1 MKIAVIGGAGVRTPL
16 LVNGLT
22 QSDLPIDEIG
32 LFDLDKQ
39 RLSVIAPLAASFS
52 PVVRPYHDAR
62 ACVAGAAF
70 VVLSIRVGG
79 IAARARDES
88 VAIAHDIVG
97 QETVGPGG
105 FAMAMRACPHAVEYA
120 RLVEREA
127 PYAWVINFTNPVGIV
142 TQAMTAAAKARVIG
156 ICDTPTELFE
166 DVAHLLGIESP
177 RCFFDYFGLN
187 HLGWLREVYYE
198 GEPQLARLWQ
208 KPQLLERVY
217 RAPLFDVALLQ
228 SLRMLPT
235 EYLFYYY
242 SSRAALENIRK
253 AGQTRGRA
261 IAELNDQLFRELGAA
276 GAQPQQV
283 YRRYLEAR
291 NAGYMQIESGASAPI
306 ARAAWSDLTGYDKIA
321 LSVVRA
327 IACNANAII
336 PLNVPNRGALRDLEE
351 SDVVEL
357 PCVVNANGAHPLA
370 AGRVP
375 ADVHDLL
382 VRVKEYERL
391 TVRAAVSRFDEHAVH
406 ALARNPLVGE
416 RTLARKLVAALQPW

>member
-1 MKIAVIGGAGVRTPL
+1 
-16 LVNGLT
+16 
-22 QSDLPIDEIG
+22 
-32 LFDLDKQ
+32 
-39 RLSVIAPLAASFS
+39 
-52 PVVRPYHDAR
+52 
-62 ACVAGAAF
+62 
-70 VVLSIRVGG
+70 
-79 IAARARDES
+79 
-88 VAIAHDIVG
+88 
-97 QETVGPGG
+97 
-105 FAMAMRACPHAVEYA
+105 MAMRACPHAVEYA

-127 PYAWVINFTNPVGIV
+127 PRAWVITFTNPVGIV

-166 DVAHLLGIESP
+166 DVAHALGIESP

-208 KPQLLERVY
+208 KPELLQRVY

-261 IAELNDQLFRELGAA
+261 IAELNDQLFHELGAA
-276 GAQPQQV
+276 GARPQQV

-291 NAGYMQIESGASAPI
+291 NAGYMQIESGAPAPI

-327 IACNANAII
+327 IAFNSNAII

-357 PCVVNANGAHPLA
+357 PCVVNANGAHPLT
-370 AGRVP
+370 AGRAP

-391 TVRAAVSRFDEHAVH
+391 TVRAAASRSDEHAVH